1 VSSWVEAG
9 RSAWPELAAHVDAEA
24 FSAWGR
30 AREVGEAV
38 RAGDLFLACACAAG
52 APGAL
57 EIFER
62 TILARVGSFVARID
76 GSAAFADELR
86 QSLRTLLFVGAAPKI
101 ADYAGRG
108 PLEAWIRVVATR
120 EALRLKRSQAAAAEP
135 PSLPGGDPELS
146 YIKDRYRGEVAA
158 ALGDALASLAP
169 EARAAL
175 KLYYLEGLT
184 LEQIAALYGVHAST
198 IWRRIGAAH
207 EQVLEGL
214 RARLALPAGEADSLV
229 GLVRSRLD
237 VSLSGLLRTR

>member
-24 FSAWGR
+24 FAAWGR
-30 AREVGEAV
+30 AREAGDEV
-38 RAGDLFLACACAAG
+38 RAADLFLACACASG

-57 EIFER
+57 EAFER
-62 TILARVGSFVARID
+62 TVLVKVGSFVARID

-86 QSLRTLLFVGAAPKI
+86 QLLRTLLFVGAAPKI

-108 PLEAWIRVVATR
+108 PLEAWVRVVATR
-120 EALRLKRSQAAAAEP
+120 EALRLKRSQGPAAEP
-135 PSLPGGDPELS
+135 ASTPGGDPELS

-158 ALGDALASLAP
+158 ALGEALAALEP
-169 EARAAL
+169 DARAAL
-175 KLYYLEGLT
+175 KLYYLDGLT
-184 LEQIAALYGVHAST
+184 LEQIGALYGVHAST

-207 EQVLEGL
+207 GQVLDGL

-237 VSLSGLLRTR
+237 VSLSGLLRSR